1 VNDVTCRN
9 GRNEKRRLSWRV
21 GRAWASWPWACIV
34 LRRVCVLNSA
44 SICASSFVD
53 KFIFKKRKWT
63 VEVDG
68 GGRNTGQNAH
78 SDGQTATNP
87 IRIVI

>member
-1 VNDVTCRN
+1 
-9 GRNEKRRLSWRV
+9 V
-21 GRAWASWPWACIV
+21 GWEGVGQLALGMYCIA
-34 LRRVCVLNSA
+34 VLNSA

-63 VEVDG
+63 VRVDG
-68 GGRNTGQNAH
+68 GGRNTAQNAH

>member
-1 VNDVTCRN
+1 MA
-9 GRNEKRRLSWRV
+9 GWEGV
-21 GRAWASWPWACIV
+21 GQLALGMYCIAPC
-34 LRRVCVLNSA
+34 LCFEWINLA

>member
-1 VNDVTCRN
+1 
-9 GRNEKRRLSWRV
+9 V
-21 GRAWASWPWACIV
+21 GWEGVGQLALGMYYIA
-34 LRRVCVLNSA
+34 RRVCVLSGVDLPQNSA

-68 GGRNTGQNAH
+68 GGRNTAQNAH

-87 IRIVI
+87 IRIV

>member
-1 VNDVTCRN
+1 M
-9 GRNEKRRLSWRV
+9 GWEGV
-21 GRAWASWPWACIV
+21 GQLALGMYCIAPF
-34 LRRVCVLNSA
+34 CVLSGVDLPQNSA

>member
-1 VNDVTCRN
+1 MKREDCRGLGGRGPAGPGHVLYCATCLCF
-9 GRNEKRRLSWRV
+9 EWVDL
-21 GRAWASWPWACIV
+21 PQ
-34 LRRVCVLNSA
+34 NSA

-68 GGRNTGQNAH
+68 GGRNTAQNAH

-87 IRIVI
+87 IRIV

>member
-1 VNDVTCRN
+1 MWVNDVCAGTEEMKREDCRGLG
-9 GRNEKRRLSWRV
+9 GRGPELALGMYVDLSQ
-21 GRAWASWPWACIV
+21 
-34 LRRVCVLNSA
+34 NSA